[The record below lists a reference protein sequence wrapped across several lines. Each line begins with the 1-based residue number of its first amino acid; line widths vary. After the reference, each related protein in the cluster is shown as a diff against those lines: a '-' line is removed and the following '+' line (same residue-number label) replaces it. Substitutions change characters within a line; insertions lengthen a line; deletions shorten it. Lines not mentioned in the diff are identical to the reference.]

1 LISRLR
7 GTLVSRD
14 ADGTLEVE
22 TAGGVVYEVDVP
34 LTVLQRLPMPG
45 APVELRTQQIVR
57 EDSLSLYG
65 FLEPSEREL
74 FRRLMIVQGVGPA
87 LALRVLSMYQASR
100 LARAIAERDVK
111 ALQQVSGIGKK
122 LAEKIVLELSDKV
135 SDLAVTVPTGVRAE
149 VPTLA
154 QDAVAALVALGFAFT
169 DADDAVR
176 AVLENGGASSSEEL
190 IRKALASR

>member
-1 LISRLR
+1 MISRLR

-14 ADGTLEVE
+14 GDGTLEVE

-65 FLEPSEREL
+65 FMDATEREL

-87 LALRVLSMYQASR
+87 LALRTLSMYQAGR
-100 LARAIAERDVK
+100 LARAIAEKDVK

-135 SDLAVTVPTGVRAE
+135 SDLAVHVPADGKTQA
-149 VPTLA
+149 PIA
-154 QDAVAALVALGFAFT
+154 QEAVAALVALGFAFT

-176 AVLENGGASSSEEL
+176 AVLENGGATSSDEL
-190 IRKALASR
+190 IRKALAKR

>member
-1 LISRLR
+1 
-7 GTLVSRD
+7 LVSRD

-22 TAGGVVYEVDVP
+22 TAGGVVYEIDVP

-65 FLEPSEREL
+65 FLEPAEREV

-87 LALRVLSMYQASR
+87 LALRVLSMYHASR
-100 LARAIAERDVK
+100 LARAIAEKDVK
-111 ALQQVSGIGKK
+111 TLQQVSGIGKK

-135 SDLAVTVPTGVRAE
+135 QDLAVTVPEGARSE
-149 VPTLA
+149 VPKLA
-154 QDAVAALVALGFAFT
+154 QDAVAALVALGFSFT

-176 AVLENGGASSSEEL
+176 AVLENGGAASSEEL
-190 IRKALASR
+190 IRKALAGR